1 MRLLWSFLA
10 LTALTA
16 TALAQ
21 VDWTEQGDAGDLPE
35 TAQATGTDTNTPLSS
50 ISGALAAD
58 DVDMFAIYI
67 ADPSA
72 FRAETNTTTTNFD
85 SQLWL
90 FDVNGNGIVHDDDSA
105 GGLRSRITNANNCIP
120 GPGIYYIAISRFN
133 RDPRDCNDIAIW
145 TGTVNACAVA
155 GSSRVA
161 SWTGTTIAG
170 TYQIVLQGAFTS
182 PLGADPADC
191 PPFDGWDETDNG
203 GGDAGDL
210 PETAQSTGSD
220 PITKIRGT
228 IGGANDVDV
237 YAIYISDP
245 DAFSATTIGGT
256 TLDTA
261 LWLFDEDGKGVVY
274 NDDNPDA
281 TTGTQSRIDNRTN
294 CITQPGRYYLAVSIF
309 TRRAAGCSE
318 GLIWA
323 TTPARGVRCP
333 DGPESTSRVGGWSG
347 SSSST
352 GRYIIFLTGVSGA
365 TAGDPADCPPFD
377 GWDETDNGGGDAGD
391 LPETAQSTGSDP
403 ITKIRGTI
411 GGANDV
417 DVYAIYISDPDAF
430 SATTIGGTTLDT
442 ALWLF
447 DEDGKGVVY
456 NDDNPDATTGTQSRI
471 DNRTNCITQPGRYYL
486 AVSIFTRRAAGC
498 SEGLIWATT
507 PARGVRCPDGPEST
521 SRVGGWSGSSSSTG
535 RYIIF
540 LTGVSGATAGDPAD
554 CPPPDPWDEQFYGGG
569 DAGDLP
575 ATAQLVTLPNQ
586 TPCQSPVTRIRGDN
600 GTDDVDMYVICIT
613 DPANFVASTV
623 DTTSWDTQ
631 LWLFRCDGTGVVHND
646 DAVGTTVTQSRIDNS
661 TNCITQG
668 GIYLLAISRYNRD
681 AVDATG
687 NRLWNDTPF
696 RSLRC
701 ADGSGAANPIAGW
714 TGTTPAG
721 GRYIISLQGAYFV
734 SDQGCEG
741 GPGQCEGDA
750 TGDGRVDDADLLEVL
765 FNFGCFGFCGPADID
780 RNGTV
785 DDADLLIVLFNFGC
799 GS

>member
-10 LTALTA
+10 FTALTA

-72 FRAETNTTTTNFD
+72 FQAETNTTTTDFD

-105 GGLRSRITNANNCIP
+105 GSLRSRITNANNCIP
-120 GPGIYYIAISRFN
+120 GPGIYYIAISRWN
-133 RDPRDCNDIAIW
+133 RDPIDCDGNPIW
-145 TGTVNACAVA
+145 TSASNACAA
-155 GSSRVA
+155 SGRSRVA
-161 SWTGTTIAG
+161 SWTGSTPAG
-170 TYQIVLQGAFTS
+170 TYQIVLQGAFTA

-245 DAFSATTIGGT
+245 DAFSATTIDGT
-256 TLDTA
+256 TVDTV
-261 LWLFDEDGKGVVY
+261 LWLFDEDGKGVVH
-274 NDDNPDA
+274 NALDPDT
-281 TTGTQSRIDNRTN
+281 TTGFRSRIDNRTN
-294 CITQPGRYYLAVSIF
+294 CITQPGRYYLAVSVF
-309 TRRAAGCSE
+309 GRRAAGCGE

-323 TTPARGVRCP
+323 TGPTRSVRCP
-333 DGPESTSRVGGWSG
+333 DGAESASRVAGWSG
-347 SSSST
+347 TSS
-352 GRYIIFLTGVSGA
+352 
-365 TAGDPADCPPFD
+365 
-377 GWDETDNGGGDAGD
+377 
-391 LPETAQSTGSDP
+391 
-403 ITKIRGTI
+403 IT
-411 GGANDV
+411 
-417 DVYAIYISDPDAF
+417 S
-430 SATTIGGTTLDT
+430 
-442 ALWLF
+442 
-447 DEDGKGVVY
+447 
-456 NDDNPDATTGTQSRI
+456 
-471 DNRTNCITQPGRYYL
+471 
-486 AVSIFTRRAAGC
+486 
-498 SEGLIWATT
+498 
-507 PARGVRCPDGPEST
+507 
-521 SRVGGWSGSSSSTG
+521 

-554 CPPPDPWDEQFYGGG
+554 CPPPDPWDEQFYGSG

-575 ATAQLVTLPNQ
+575 ATAQLVTLPDQ
-586 TPCQSPVTRIRGDN
+586 TPCQSPVTRVRGDN
-600 GTDDVDMYVICIT
+600 GADDVDMYVICIT

-623 DTTSWDTQ
+623 GTTNWDTQ

-646 DAVGTTVTQSRIDNS
+646 DNPDATTGLQSRIDNR
-661 TNCITQG
+661 TNCIQQG
-668 GIYLLAISRYNRD
+668 GIYLLAISRWNRD

-687 NRLWNDTPF
+687 NRLWNDSPS

-701 ADGSGAANPIAGW
+701 ADGPGAANPVAGW

-721 GRYIISLQGAYFV
+721 GRYVISLQGAHFV
-734 SDQGCEG
+734 DDDGTNGGDVNLDGC
-741 GPGQCEGDA
+741 
-750 TGDGRVDDADLLEVL
+750 VDDADLLAVL
-765 FNFGCFGFCGPADID
+765 FAFGQTGDNLGRVDVNCDQV
-780 RNGTV
+780 V
-785 DDADLLIVLFNFGC
+785 DDADLLLVLFNFGSGC
-799 GS
+799 

>member
-35 TAQATGTDTNTPLSS
+35 TAQATGTDTSTPLST
-50 ISGALAAD
+50 ISGALDAN

-72 FRAETNTTTTNFD
+72 FQAETNTTTTNFD

-105 GGLRSRITNANNCIP
+105 GSLRSRITNANNCIP
-120 GPGIYYIAISRFN
+120 GPGIYYIAISRYN

-145 TGTVNACAVA
+145 TGTANACAVA

-161 SWTGTTIAG
+161 SWTGSTSAG
-170 TYQIVLQGAFTS
+170 TYQIVLQGAFTA

-261 LWLFDEDGKGVVY
+261 LWLFDEDGKGVVH
-274 NDDNPDA
+274 NEDDPDA
-281 TTGTQSRIDNRTN
+281 TTGFQSRIDNRTF
-294 CITQPGRYYLAVSIF
+294 CITQPGRYYLAVSLF
-309 TRRAAGCSE
+309 GRRAAGCSE
-318 GLIWA
+318 GLIWV

-377 GWDETDNGGGDAGD
+377 GWDET
-391 LPETAQSTGSDP
+391 
-403 ITKIRGTI
+403 
-411 GGANDV
+411 AN
-417 DVYAIYISDPDAF
+417 
-430 SATTIGGTTLDT
+430 
-442 ALWLF
+442 
-447 DEDGKGVVY
+447 
-456 NDDNPDATTGTQSRI
+456 
-471 DNRTNCITQPGRYYL
+471 
-486 AVSIFTRRAAGC
+486 
-498 SEGLIWATT
+498 
-507 PARGVRCPDGPEST
+507 
-521 SRVGGWSGSSSSTG
+521 
-535 RYIIF
+535 
-540 LTGVSGATAGDPAD
+540 
-554 CPPPDPWDEQFYGGG
+554 GGG

-575 ATAQLVTLPNQ
+575 ATAQLVTLPDQ

-600 GTDDVDMYVICIT
+600 DASDVDMYVICIT

-623 DTTSWDTQ
+623 GTTTWDTQ
-631 LWLFRCDGTGVVHND
+631 LWLFRCDGTGVVAND
-646 DAVGTTVTQSRIDNS
+646 DYSGLQSRIDN
-661 TNCITQG
+661 TPNCIQEAGT
-668 GIYLLAISRYNRD
+668 YLLAISRYNRD
-681 AVDATG
+681 AVDA
-687 NRLWNDTPF
+687 NNNPLW
-696 RSLRC
+696 S
-701 ADGSGAANPIAGW
+701 SGALSCASNPNPIAGW
-714 TGTTPAG
+714 TGTTSAG
-721 GRYIISLQGAYFV
+721 GRYVISLQGAYFV
-734 SDQGCEG
+734 SDQGCQTT
-741 GPGQCEGDA
+741 QCEGDA

-785 DDADLLIVLFNFGC
+785 DDADLLRVLFNFGC

>member
-1 MRLLWSFLA
+1 MRGLWTFLA

-35 TAQATGTDTNTPLSS
+35 TAQATGTDTSTPLST
-50 ISGALAAD
+50 ISGALDAS

-72 FRAETNTTTTNFD
+72 FQAETNTTTTNFD

-105 GGLRSRITNANNCIP
+105 GSLRSRITNANNCIP
-120 GPGIYYIAISRFN
+120 GPGTYYIAISRYN

-145 TGTVNACAVA
+145 TGTANACAVA

-191 PPFDGWDETDNG
+191 PPFDGWDESDNG

-281 TTGTQSRIDNRTN
+281 TTGFQSRIDNRTN

-309 TRRAAGCSE
+309 TRRAAGCGE

-333 DGPESTSRVGGWSG
+333 DGPESASRVGSWSG
-347 SSSST
+347 SSTST

-365 TAGDPADCPPFD
+365 
-377 GWDETDNGGGDAGD
+377 
-391 LPETAQSTGSDP
+391 S
-403 ITKIRGTI
+403 
-411 GGANDV
+411 
-417 DVYAIYISDPDAF
+417 
-430 SATTIGGTTLDT
+430 
-442 ALWLF
+442 
-447 DEDGKGVVY
+447 
-456 NDDNPDATTGTQSRI
+456 
-471 DNRTNCITQPGRYYL
+471 
-486 AVSIFTRRAAGC
+486 
-498 SEGLIWATT
+498 
-507 PARGVRCPDGPEST
+507 
-521 SRVGGWSGSSSSTG
+521 
-535 RYIIF
+535 
-540 LTGVSGATAGDPAD
+540 AGDPAD
-554 CPPPDPWDEQFYGGG
+554 CPPPEPWDEQFYGGG

-575 ATAQLVTLPNQ
+575 GTAQLVTLPDR
-586 TPCQSPVTRIRGDN
+586 TPCESPVTRIRGDN
-600 GTDDVDMYVICIT
+600 GASDVDMYVICIT
-613 DPANFVASTV
+613 DPANFVASTIGGAG
-623 DTTSWDTQ
+623 WDTQ

-646 DAVGTTVTQSRIDNS
+646 DAVGTAVLQSRIDNS
-661 TNCITQG
+661 TNCIQQG

-681 AVDATG
+681 AVDSQG
-687 NRLWNDTPF
+687 QRLWNDSPF

-701 ADGSGAANPIAGW
+701 ADGPGAANPIAGW
-714 TGTTPAG
+714 TGTTTAG
-721 GRYIISLQGAYFV
+721 GRYVISLQGAHFV
-734 SDQGCEG
+734 DDDGTNGGDVNLDGC
-741 GPGQCEGDA
+741 
-750 TGDGRVDDADLLEVL
+750 VDDADLLLVL
-765 FNFGCFGFCGPADID
+765 FAFGRTGAGLPEDINCD
-780 RNGTV
+780 QVV
-785 DDADLLIVLFNFGC
+785 DDADLLIVLFNFGNGC
-799 GS
+799 GE

>member
-35 TAQATGTDTNTPLSS
+35 TAQATGTDTSTPLST

-72 FRAETNTTTTNFD
+72 FQAETNTDTTDFD

-105 GGLRSRITNANNCIP
+105 GRLRSRITNANNCIP

-261 LWLFDEDGKGVVY
+261 LWLFDEDGKGVVH

-281 TTGTQSRIDNRTN
+281 TTGLQSRIDNRTN

-309 TRRAAGCSE
+309 TRRAAGCGD

-333 DGPESTSRVGGWSG
+333 DGPESASRVAGWSG
-347 SSSST
+347 TSSST
-352 GRYIIFLTGVSGA
+352 GT
-365 TAGDPADCPPFD
+365 
-377 GWDETDNGGGDAGD
+377 
-391 LPETAQSTGSDP
+391 
-403 ITKIRGTI
+403 
-411 GGANDV
+411 
-417 DVYAIYISDPDAF
+417 
-430 SATTIGGTTLDT
+430 
-442 ALWLF
+442 
-447 DEDGKGVVY
+447 
-456 NDDNPDATTGTQSRI
+456 
-471 DNRTNCITQPGRYYL
+471 
-486 AVSIFTRRAAGC
+486 
-498 SEGLIWATT
+498 
-507 PARGVRCPDGPEST
+507 
-521 SRVGGWSGSSSSTG
+521 
-535 RYIIF
+535 YIIF

-575 ATAQLVTLPNQ
+575 ETAQLVTLPDQ
-586 TPCQSPVTRIRGDN
+586 TPCESPVTRIRGDN
-600 GTDDVDMYVICIT
+600 GADDVDMYVICIT

-623 DTTSWDTQ
+623 GTTSWDTQ

-646 DAVGTTVTQSRIDNS
+646 DNPDATTGLQSRIDNR
-661 TNCITQG
+661 TNCIQQG

-681 AVDATG
+681 AVDA
-687 NRLWNDTPF
+687 NDNLLWNSSPF
-696 RSLRC
+696 REVRC
-701 ADGSGAANPIAGW
+701 PDGPGAANPIAGW
-714 TGTTPAG
+714 TGTTSAG
-721 GRYIISLQGAYFV
+721 GGYVISLQGAYFV
-734 SDQGCEG
+734 SDQGCQTT
-741 GPGQCEGDA
+741 QCEGDA

-765 FNFGCFGFCGPADID
+765 FNFGCFGFCGSADVD
-780 RNGTV
+780 NNGTV
-785 DDADLLIVLFNFGC
+785 DDADLLVVLFNFGC

>member
-1 MRLLWSFLA
+1 MRGLWTFLA

-72 FRAETNTTTTNFD
+72 FQAETNTTTTDFD

-105 GGLRSRITNANNCIP
+105 GSYRSRITNANNCIP
-120 GPGIYYIAISRFN
+120 GPGTYYIAISRYN
-133 RDPRDCNDIAIW
+133 RDPRDCDDNAIW
-145 TGTVNACAVA
+145 TSAANACAAA
-155 GSSRVA
+155 GRSRVG
-161 SWTGTTIAG
+161 SWTGGTSAG

-191 PPFDGWDETDNG
+191 PPFDGWDESDNG

-261 LWLFDEDGKGVVY
+261 LWLFDEDGKGVVH
-274 NDDNPDA
+274 NEDDPDA
-281 TTGTQSRIDNRTN
+281 TTGFQSRIDNRTF
-294 CITQPGRYYLAVSIF
+294 CITQPGRYYLAVSLF
-309 TRRAAGCSE
+309 GRRAAGCGE

-333 DGPESTSRVGGWSG
+333 DGPESASRVGSWSG
-347 SSSST
+347 SST
-352 GRYIIFLTGVSGA
+352 
-365 TAGDPADCPPFD
+365 
-377 GWDETDNGGGDAGD
+377 
-391 LPETAQSTGSDP
+391 
-403 ITKIRGTI
+403 
-411 GGANDV
+411 
-417 DVYAIYISDPDAF
+417 
-430 SATTIGGTTLDT
+430 
-442 ALWLF
+442 
-447 DEDGKGVVY
+447 
-456 NDDNPDATTGTQSRI
+456 
-471 DNRTNCITQPGRYYL
+471 
-486 AVSIFTRRAAGC
+486 
-498 SEGLIWATT
+498 
-507 PARGVRCPDGPEST
+507 
-521 SRVGGWSGSSSSTG
+521 STG

-554 CPPPDPWDEQFYGGG
+554 CPPPEPWDEQFYGGG

-575 ATAQLVTLPNQ
+575 ATAQLVTLPDQ

-600 GTDDVDMYVICIT
+600 GASDVDMYVICIT
-613 DPANFVASTV
+613 DPANFVASTIGGAG
-623 DTTSWDTQ
+623 WDTQ

-646 DAVGTTVTQSRIDNS
+646 DAVGTTVLQSRIDNS

-681 AVDATG
+681 AVDSQG
-687 NRLWNDTPF
+687 QRLWNDSPF

-701 ADGSGAANPIAGW
+701 ADGPGAANPIAGW
-714 TGTTPAG
+714 TGTTTAG
-721 GRYIISLQGAYFV
+721 GRYVISLQGAHFV
-734 SDQGCEG
+734 DDDGTNGGDVNLDGC
-741 GPGQCEGDA
+741 
-750 TGDGRVDDADLLEVL
+750 VDDADLLQVL
-765 FNFGCFGFCGPADID
+765 FAFGRTGAGLPEDINCD
-780 RNGTV
+780 QVV
-785 DDADLLIVLFNFGC
+785 DDADLLQVLFSFGSGC
-799 GS
+799 

>member
-35 TAQATGTDTNTPLSS
+35 TAQATGTDTSTPLST
-50 ISGALAAD
+50 ISGALDAD

-161 SWTGTTIAG
+161 SWTGSTSAG
-170 TYQIVLQGAFTS
+170 TYQIVLQGAFTA

-245 DAFSATTIGGT
+245 SAFSATTIGGT

-261 LWLFDEDGKGVVY
+261 LWLFDENGKGVVH

-294 CITQPGRYYLAVSIF
+294 CITQPGRYYLAVSISV
-309 TRRAAGCSE
+309 RRAAGCGE

-323 TTPARGVRCP
+323 TTP
-333 DGPESTSRVGGWSG
+333 T
-347 SSSST
+347 
-352 GRYIIFLTGVSGA
+352 
-365 TAGDPADCPPFD
+365 
-377 GWDETDNGGGDAGD
+377 
-391 LPETAQSTGSDP
+391 
-403 ITKIRGTI
+403 
-411 GGANDV
+411 
-417 DVYAIYISDPDAF
+417 
-430 SATTIGGTTLDT
+430 
-442 ALWLF
+442 
-447 DEDGKGVVY
+447 
-456 NDDNPDATTGTQSRI
+456 
-471 DNRTNCITQPGRYYL
+471 
-486 AVSIFTRRAAGC
+486 
-498 SEGLIWATT
+498 
-507 PARGVRCPDGPEST
+507 RGVRCPDGPEST

-575 ATAQLVTLPNQ
+575 ATAQLVTLPDQ

-600 GTDDVDMYVICIT
+600 GASDVDMYVICIT

-623 DTTSWDTQ
+623 GTTTWDTQ
-631 LWLFRCDGTGVVHND
+631 LWLFRCDGTGVVFND
-646 DAVGTTVTQSRIDNS
+646 DNPDTGGGTQSRIDNRA
-661 TNCITQG
+661 NCIQQG

-681 AVDATG
+681 AVDANG
-687 NRLWNDTPF
+687 NLLWNNSPF
-696 RSLRC
+696 GEVRC
-701 ADGSGAANPIAGW
+701 PDGPGAANAIAGW
-714 TGTTPAG
+714 TGTTSAG
-721 GRYIISLQGAYFV
+721 GRYVISLQGAYFV
-734 SDQGCEG
+734 SEQGCQTCQ
-741 GPGQCEGDA
+741 PHNGDVDNN
-750 TGDGRVDDADLLEVL
+750 GCVDDADLLAVL
-765 FNFGCFGFCGPADID
+765 FGFGQTGDNLGRVDVNCDQV
-780 RNGTV
+780 V
-785 DDADLLIVLFNFGC
+785 DDADLLLVLFNFGSGC
-799 GS
+799 

>member
-21 VDWTEQGDAGDLPE
+21 TTLYQTSFENPPFTAGQPAPPNDDWANGSGTGVSHVVTDELANTGSQSLKWDNSGTNNSFYSIRRVLNWQPTDPDKLVVKVRVYITAGTGADRLYGVYL
-35 TAQATGTDTNTPLSS
+35 TSSDTGTL
-50 ISGALAAD
+50 
-58 DVDMFAIYI
+58 
-67 ADPSA
+67 
-72 FRAETNTTTTNFD
+72 
-85 SQLWL
+85 
-90 FDVNGNGIVHDDDSA
+90 
-105 GGLRSRITNANNCIP
+105 
-120 GPGIYYIAISRFN
+120 
-133 RDPRDCNDIAIW
+133 
-145 TGTVNACAVA
+145 
-155 GSSRVA
+155 GSTILGV
-161 SWTGTTIAG
+161 TIAG
-170 TYQIVLQGAFTS
+170 DGKIRVGTTWGATYSSSTWLAQAPAGTYENRWLQVEMTYDRGSGQATIKVSGFADNAEYTANLTQS
-182 PLGADPADC
+182 TQPRNINLGTDYVTTTARSGVGYFDDLNITAEAGT
-191 PPFDGWDETDNG
+191 PFDGWDETDNG

-256 TLDTA
+256 SLDTA
-261 LWLFDEDGKGVVY
+261 LWLFDENGKGVVH

-294 CITQPGRYYLAVSIF
+294 CITQPGRYYLAVSISL
-309 TRRAAGCSE
+309 RRAAGCGD

-347 SSSST
+347 TSSST
-352 GRYIIFLTGVSGA
+352 GT
-365 TAGDPADCPPFD
+365 
-377 GWDETDNGGGDAGD
+377 
-391 LPETAQSTGSDP
+391 
-403 ITKIRGTI
+403 
-411 GGANDV
+411 
-417 DVYAIYISDPDAF
+417 
-430 SATTIGGTTLDT
+430 
-442 ALWLF
+442 
-447 DEDGKGVVY
+447 
-456 NDDNPDATTGTQSRI
+456 
-471 DNRTNCITQPGRYYL
+471 
-486 AVSIFTRRAAGC
+486 
-498 SEGLIWATT
+498 
-507 PARGVRCPDGPEST
+507 
-521 SRVGGWSGSSSSTG
+521 
-535 RYIIF
+535 YIIF

-575 ATAQLVTLPNQ
+575 ATAQLVTLPDQ

-600 GTDDVDMYVICIT
+600 DADDVDMYVICIT

-623 DTTSWDTQ
+623 GTTDWDTQ
-631 LWLFRCDGTGVVHND
+631 LWLFRCDGTGVVFND
-646 DAVGTTVTQSRIDNS
+646 DNPDATTGLQSRIDNR
-661 TNCITQG
+661 TNCIQQG

-681 AVDATG
+681 AVDAQ
-687 NRLWNDTPF
+687 NQLLWNNTPF
-696 RSLRC
+696 DTVRC
-701 ADGSGAANPIAGW
+701 PDGPGAANPIAGW
-714 TGTTPAG
+714 TGTTSAG
-721 GRYIISLQGAYFV
+721 GRYVISLQGAYFV

-750 TGDGRVDDADLLEVL
+750 NRDGRVDDADLLVVL
-765 FNFGCFGFCGPADID
+765 FQFGEFGFGLQGDVNND
-780 RNGTV
+780 GRV